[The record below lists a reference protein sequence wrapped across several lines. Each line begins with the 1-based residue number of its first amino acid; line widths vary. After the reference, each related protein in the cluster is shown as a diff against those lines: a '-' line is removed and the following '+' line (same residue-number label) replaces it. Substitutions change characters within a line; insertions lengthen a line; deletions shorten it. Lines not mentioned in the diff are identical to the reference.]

1 MQSNSKKIVKN
12 KIRVDFMK
20 LRGLYEA
27 LPQNSVG
34 TIVRRLAAKDRKICN
49 QTVIN
54 CFIQYKVSGL
64 YDREIIA
71 EAINILNEHG
81 YNKTLA
87 DYELP
92 EPSKN

>member
-34 TIVRRLAAKDRKICN
+34 TIVRRLAAKDRN
-49 QTVIN
+49 YMQL
-54 CFIQYKVSGL
+54 Q
-64 YDREIIA
+64 IA
-71 EAINILNEHG
+71 
-81 YNKTLA
+81 
-87 DYELP
+87 
-92 EPSKN
+92 SC